1 MAILK
6 DGKRLEMNGTLI
18 ALVEDVQIQRSVEH
32 LSGKHQKKKKKKKKK
47 NCQFADNVTFSH
59 MENIQTHYD
68 SFFLRKTENN
78 AQASFRSVKRKIFDL
93 MNLSIFFVRSACIF

>member
-1 MAILK
+1 MAISK
-6 DGKRLEMNGTLI
+6 DGRRLEMNGTLI
-18 ALVEDVQIQRSVEH
+18 ALVEDVQIRRSVEH
-32 LSGKHQKKKKKKKKK
+32 LSGKHQKKKRDEKK
-47 NCQFADNVTFSH
+47 CQFADNVTFSH

-93 MNLSIFFVRSACIF
+93 MNLRIFSVRSACIF